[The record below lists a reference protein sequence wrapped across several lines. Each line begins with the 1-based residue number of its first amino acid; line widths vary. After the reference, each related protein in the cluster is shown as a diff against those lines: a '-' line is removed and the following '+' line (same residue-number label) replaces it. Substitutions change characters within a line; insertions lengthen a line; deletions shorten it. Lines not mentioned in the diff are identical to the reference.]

1 MYDNVCKFMAEMFSE
16 DFSDW
21 LLGKSVNL
29 TELKPS
35 ELSIEPIRADSLIFL
50 QSEELVLHLE
60 FQTNIDAD
68 IPFRMADYRLRLYRR
83 FPDKE
88 VYQVVIYLRKSNS
101 ELVKQTIF
109 RLRKMTHEFN
119 VVRLWEEPT
128 ETFLSLPGLFPFA
141 VLSRTEN
148 SASVLQQIS
157 ELIEEIPNKR
167 EQSHVAATT
176 AILAGLVLNKQF
188 IQRVLRREIMRE
200 SVIYQDIRAEEAA
213 NVVFRLLKRKIGEVS
228 QELQVKIQDLSVESL
243 EDLAEALLDF
253 QSESELKVWLEINKN

>member
-1 MYDNVCKFMAEMFSE
+1 MAEMFSN
-16 DFSDW
+16 DFSNW

-60 FQTNIDAD
+60 FQTNVDVD

-83 FPDKE
+83 FPNKE
-88 VYQVVIYLRKSNS
+88 VYQVVIYLRKSQS
-101 ELVKQTIF
+101 ELVKQTVF
-109 RLRKMTHEFN
+109 RLRTMTHEFN

-128 ETFLSLPGLFPFA
+128 ETFLRSPGLFPFA
-141 VLSRTEN
+141 VLSQTEN
-148 SASVLQQIS
+148 SASILQQIS
-157 ELIEEIPNKR
+157 GLIEDIPNKR

-188 IQRVLRREIMRE
+188 IQRILRREIMRE

-228 QELQVKIQDLSVESL
+228 QELQIKIQDLSVESL

-253 QSESELKVWLEINKN
+253 KSESELKVWLDNNFSPRMDNE

>member
-1 MYDNVCKFMAEMFSE
+1 M
-16 DFSDW
+16 
-21 LLGKSVNL
+21 
-29 TELKPS
+29 
-35 ELSIEPIRADSLIFL
+35 
-50 QSEELVLHLE
+50 E

-119 VVRLWEEPT
+119 VVRLWEETT
-128 ETFLSLPGLFPFA
+128 ETFLRLPGLFPFA

-213 NVVFRLLKRKIGEVS
+213 NLVLRQLKRKIGEVS

-243 EDLAEALLDF
+243 EDLAEALLEF
-253 QSESELKVWLEINKN
+253 KSEAELKVWLQDNFSPRLDNE